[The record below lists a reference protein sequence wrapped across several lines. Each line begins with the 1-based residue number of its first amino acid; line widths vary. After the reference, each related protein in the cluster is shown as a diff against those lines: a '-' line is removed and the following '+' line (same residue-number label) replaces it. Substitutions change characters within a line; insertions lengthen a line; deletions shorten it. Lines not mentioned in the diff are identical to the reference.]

1 MLGDKLS
8 EINLTSPTCLQEI
21 HRGSEINPA
30 EIFWNNLK
38 EG

>member
-21 HRGSEINPA
+21 HKGSDINPG
-30 EIFWNNLK
+30 ELFWDNLI